1 MGAIIV
7 GAFALTMALALWLGE
22 MLCSA
27 TLAWVIVGVLLLAIA
42 VIIYFVSL
50 HKTIR
55 RINRR
60 LDTVYEVSATL
71 EALYQQA
78 MMLIRKVVSSWKW
91 LSFPLAPLRLAALF
105 SRTVNVSVRYPSD
118 PARKK
123 LLLAPMCLKVAPD

>member
-1 MGAIIV
+1 MCAIIV

-27 TLAWVIVGVLLLAIA
+27 TLAWVIVGVPLLAIA

-78 MMLIRKVVSSWKW
+78 MMLIRKVVSSWK
-91 LSFPLAPLRLAALF
+91 
-105 SRTVNVSVRYPSD
+105 
-118 PARKK
+118 
-123 LLLAPMCLKVAPD
+123 

>member
-1 MGAIIV
+1 MCAIIV
-7 GAFALTMALALWLGE
+7 GAFALTMALALWLGQ

-27 TLAWVIVGVLLLAIA
+27 TLAWVIVGVILLAIA
-42 VIIYFVSL
+42 TIIYFVSL

-78 MMLIRKVVSSWKW
+78 MTLIRKVISSWK
-91 LSFPLAPLRLAALF
+91 
-105 SRTVNVSVRYPSD
+105 
-118 PARKK
+118 
-123 LLLAPMCLKVAPD
+123 

>member
-1 MGAIIV
+1 MSLILFMCAIIV
-7 GAFALTMALALWLGE
+7 GAFALTMALALWLGQ

-27 TLAWVIVGVLLLAIA
+27 TLAWVIVGVILLAIA
-42 VIIYFVSL
+42 TIIYFVSL

-78 MMLIRKVVSSWKW
+78 MTLIRKVISNWK
-91 LSFPLAPLRLAALF
+91 
-105 SRTVNVSVRYPSD
+105 
-118 PARKK
+118 
-123 LLLAPMCLKVAPD
+123 

>member
-1 MGAIIV
+1 MSLILFMCAIIV
-7 GAFALTMALALWLGE
+7 GAFALTMALALWLGQ

-27 TLAWVIVGVLLLAIA
+27 TLAWVIVGVILLAIA
-42 VIIYFVSL
+42 TIIYFVSL

-78 MMLIRKVVSSWKW
+78 MMLIRKVVSSWK
-91 LSFPLAPLRLAALF
+91 
-105 SRTVNVSVRYPSD
+105 
-118 PARKK
+118 
-123 LLLAPMCLKVAPD
+123 

>member
-1 MGAIIV
+1 MSLILFMCAIIV
-7 GAFALTMALALWLGE
+7 GAFALTMALALWLGQ

-27 TLAWVIVGVLLLAIA
+27 TLAWVIVGVILLAIA
-42 VIIYFVSL
+42 TIIYFVSL

-78 MMLIRKVVSSWKW
+78 MTLIRKVISSWK
-91 LSFPLAPLRLAALF
+91 
-105 SRTVNVSVRYPSD
+105 
-118 PARKK
+118 
-123 LLLAPMCLKVAPD
+123 

>member
-1 MGAIIV
+1 MCAIIV

-78 MMLIRKVVSSWKW
+78 MMLIRKVVSSWK
-91 LSFPLAPLRLAALF
+91 
-105 SRTVNVSVRYPSD
+105 
-118 PARKK
+118 
-123 LLLAPMCLKVAPD
+123 

>member
-1 MGAIIV
+1 MSLILFMCAIIV
-7 GAFALTMALALWLGE
+7 GAFALTMALALWLGQ

-27 TLAWVIVGVLLLAIA
+27 TLAWVIVGVILLAIA
-42 VIIYFVSL
+42 TIIYFVSF

-78 MMLIRKVVSSWKW
+78 MMLIRKVISSWK
-91 LSFPLAPLRLAALF
+91 
-105 SRTVNVSVRYPSD
+105 
-118 PARKK
+118 
-123 LLLAPMCLKVAPD
+123 

>member
-1 MGAIIV
+1 MCAIIV

-27 TLAWVIVGVLLLAIA
+27 TLAWVIVGVLLMAIA

-78 MMLIRKVVSSWKW
+78 MMLIRKVVSSWK
-91 LSFPLAPLRLAALF
+91 
-105 SRTVNVSVRYPSD
+105 
-118 PARKK
+118 
-123 LLLAPMCLKVAPD
+123 